1 MSVSQQTETPPCHE
15 DPWPPGPLAR
25 RERRAIPGAVCEERA
40 TKPAGPRAA
49 AQRGASRAK
58 LGILDDVRHR
68 LRRGA
73 SHLPARRSRQSVHI
87 ISLQTLRVDSETFN
101 SIITHNVNFM
111 SIGFSDTW
119 RVRRAAPGTRSS
131 RARQPGPE
139 AIPCHEFQRRPLEHS
154 ANLDPKLRTL
164 PVCPSR
170 APNVARIRWGERI
183 FQKRGS
189 LNLLSG
195 PQNRVSLPNKVGNS
209 AGLSRL
215 SVALEIE
222 CPIVVSSP

>member
-1 MSVSQQTETPPCHE
+1 MSPREAGLILGRSEG
-15 DPWPPGPLAR
+15 WPSTTSL
-25 RERRAIPGAVCEERA
+25 I
-40 TKPAGPRAA
+40 
-49 AQRGASRAK
+49 Q
-58 LGILDDVRHR
+58 
-68 LRRGA
+68 LRRTLAPLCPTA
-73 SHLPARRSRQSVHI
+73 SI
-87 ISLQTLRVDSETFN
+87 GKDDSWSPIPE
-101 SIITHNVNFM
+101 S

-131 RARQPGPE
+131 RARHRRPA

-154 ANLDPKLRTL
+154 ANLAPKLWTL
-164 PVCPSR
+164 HVCPSG

-195 PQNRVSLPNKVGNS
+195 PQNRVSLPNKFVTS

-215 SVALEIE
+215 SVAFEIE
-222 CPIVVSSP
+222 CPIVREGPKSARQMISGLCALLDRRRSCP

>member
-1 MSVSQQTETPPCHE
+1 MTE
-15 DPWPPGPLAR
+15 DP
-25 RERRAIPGAVCEERA
+25 IPE
-40 TKPAGPRAA
+40 
-49 AQRGASRAK
+49 S
-58 LGILDDVRHR
+58 
-68 LRRGA
+68 
-73 SHLPARRSRQSVHI
+73 
-87 ISLQTLRVDSETFN
+87 
-101 SIITHNVNFM
+101 

-131 RARQPGPE
+131 RARHRGPE

-183 FQKRGS
+183 FQKRCS

-195 PQNRVSLPNKVGNS
+195 QNRVSLPNKVVISATS

-215 SVALEIE
+215 SVAFEIE
-222 CPIVVSSP
+222 CPIVFR

>member
-1 MSVSQQTETPPCHE
+1 MSPSSP
-15 DPWPPGPLAR
+15 
-25 RERRAIPGAVCEERA
+25 IPE
-40 TKPAGPRAA
+40 
-49 AQRGASRAK
+49 S
-58 LGILDDVRHR
+58 
-68 LRRGA
+68 
-73 SHLPARRSRQSVHI
+73 
-87 ISLQTLRVDSETFN
+87 
-101 SIITHNVNFM
+101 

-119 RVRRAAPGTRSS
+119 RVRRAAPGTRSG
-131 RARQPGPE
+131 RARHRGPE

-154 ANLDPKLRTL
+154 VNLDPKLRTL
-164 PVCPSR
+164 HVCPTG

-222 CPIVVSSP
+222 CPIVHLTQIPATCRDRHRVRIRGDGVTCRQGWKRLLPPFRPAIAHKRNGADWPSRRRDGARSRNKHVLREA